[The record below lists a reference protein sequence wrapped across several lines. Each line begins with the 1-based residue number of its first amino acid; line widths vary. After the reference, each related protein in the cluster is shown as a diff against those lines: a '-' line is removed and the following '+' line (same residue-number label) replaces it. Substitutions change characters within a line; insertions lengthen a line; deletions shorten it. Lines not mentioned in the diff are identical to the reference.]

1 MLSRCLVSLSLRGGG
16 FAPRHLSRSTAS
28 LEPDVMKNQSQNI
41 IGFFDL
47 LGAVTAG
54 LFIGYE
60 RQRLADSGEY
70 LPNKILISV
79 LIGGSSYFLAFV
91 LCNRRNIWRLP
102 SWFIVAVVGSAVCF
116 LNLHVI
122 KFAVDNWSY
131 RESDS
136 VFAYLAGQLSHYV
149 GGFFILTPIYSI
161 VALFIIGAAHFIGW
175 LLVNYGLSNNSMD
188 VRQKQRLS

>member
-1 MLSRCLVSLSLRGGG
+1 MPQISGMITYSI
-16 FAPRHLSRSTAS
+16 AS
-28 LEPDVMKNQSQNI
+28 LESDVMKNQSQNI

-70 LPNKILISV
+70 LSNKILITV
-79 LIGGSSYFLAFV
+79 LIGGGSYFLAFV
-91 LCNRRNIWRLP
+91 LCNRRKIWKLS

-122 KFAVDNWSY
+122 KYAVDNWGY

-136 VFAYLAGQLSHYV
+136 VPAYLAAQLSQYV

-161 VALFIIGAAHFIGW
+161 IALVIIGAAHFIGW
-175 LLVNYGLSNNSMD
+175 CLVNYGLSNKLMD